1 MNEPTLY
8 PYWTFAADAFG
19 RTLFN
24 KMDCYV
30 VTPTNIKQGDMNA
43 YRPTQGW
50 GVECWHLRLT
60 VSMVWEEDNGRRHDR
75 HPEVMM
81 SKFRL
86 CFDEAW
92 HLAARMEAMTTNIQ
106 GFMDVY
112 GDAEAENMP
121 ATRMCVHTWIEGE
134 EINFGVFRVYPDR
147 YYAELAQK
155 EEDGSSDFMLDIAQL
170 QHITD

>member
-50 GVECWHLRLT
+50 GVECWHLRMS

-92 HLAARMEAMTTNIQ
+92 HNAARMEATT
-106 GFMDVY
+106 DT
-112 GDAEAENMP
+112 P
-121 ATRMCVHTWIEGE
+121 MCVHTWIEGE
-134 EINFGVFRVYPDR
+134 EINFGVFRVYTDR
-147 YYAELAQK
+147 HYAEVAQK
-155 EEDGSSDFMLDIAQL
+155 EEDGSSDFMLDISQL